1 MVKGVAGY
9 VLPRFDNT
17 VYIRIEDGDHFG
29 HVDFALDSEVQD
41 IAGEISL
48 PNPKRLEKNLLR
60 RFTVQALINCE
71 LLILMIED
79 LGQMVNEFPEIYNEL
94 FANSIKRLMKELKI
108 KKDAIDQCE

>member
-29 HVDFALDSEVQD
+29 HVDFALDQEVQD
-41 IAGEISL
+41 IVGEIPLS
-48 PNPKRLEKNLLR
+48 NPKKKLEKNLLR

-71 LLILMIED
+71 LLLLLIED
-79 LGQMVNEFPEIYNEL
+79 LG
-94 FANSIKRLMKELKI
+94 
-108 KKDAIDQCE
+108 